1 MSRFARSLSALS
13 LALPC
18 LALALSAPSAP
29 AQVFGANF
37 ATDYSFVDLGQP
49 GGVPSPLGGVV
60 FKPGDPNTLW
70 IGGSANSPVGVI
82 QEIGVTRDGQGHITA
97 FNGTSTLHAA
107 APYIDGGLAFGSTGV
122 LFFTEYPVNLLG
134 EFKPG
139 STAVDKTVDLTPLGV
154 GASVGAIQFV
164 PAGFAGAGSFK
175 ILGFNTDEWYQADLV
190 ADSNGT
196 FDVANVQLKTT
207 LVGGLEGVVYVHGG
221 NPGFANDSVLAC
233 EYSNGNVGAYEIDA
247 NGDPVLASRQD
258 FITGLTGAEGAL
270 IDPVTGDF
278 IFSTF
283 GGGDHV
289 IVVRG
294 FSLPTVYCTPKASSL
309 NCEPGIGY
317 TGQTSIAGPDN
328 FAATASNVF
337 NRKYGVAMFGLAA
350 ANTPFHGGTLCVAS
364 PTKLTAVLYSGG
376 SALPTQDCSGAFSVP
391 ITHAFMTSHNLTPGT
406 AGYVQFM
413 IRDPGLSTPDNMAF
427 SAGLRFEVL
436 P

>member
-1 MSRFARSLSALS
+1 MSRFARSLSAV
-13 LALPC
+13 ALPC
-18 LALALSAPSAP
+18 VALALAAPSAR
-29 AQVFGANF
+29 AQVFGAGF
-37 ATDYSFVDLGQP
+37 ANDYSFADLGQP
-49 GGVPSPLGGVV
+49 GGVPSPLGGVN

-70 IGGSANSPVGVI
+70 IGGAANASNGVI
-82 QEIGVTRDGQGHITA
+82 QEIGLTRDGQGHITA

-122 LFFTEYPVNLLG
+122 LFFTEYPVNMLG

-139 STAVDKTVDLTPLGV
+139 STTVDKTVDLTAAGV
-154 GASVGAIQFV
+154 AGSVGALQFV
-164 PAGFAGAGSFK
+164 PSGFAGAGTFK
-175 ILGFNTDEWYQADLV
+175 LLSYSADTWYQANLV
-190 ADSNGT
+190 ADGNGT
-196 FDVANVQLKTT
+196 FDVTNVQLKAT
-207 LVGGLEGVVYVHGG
+207 LTGGLEGLVYVHGG
-221 NPGFANDSVLAC
+221 NPDFAGDSVLVC
-233 EYSNGNVGAYEIDA
+233 EYGTGSIGTYTIDA
-247 NGDPVLASRQD
+247 NGDPVVASRRD

-309 NCEPGIGY
+309 NCAPEIGY
-317 TGQTSIAGPDN
+317 SGQASITGPDN
-328 FAATASNVF
+328 LAATASNVF
-337 NRKYGVAMFGLAA
+337 NRKFGVAMFGLAS
-350 ANTPFHGGTLCVAS
+350 ANTPFHGGTLCAAS
-364 PTKLTAVLYSGG
+364 PTKLAAVLNSGG
-376 SALPTQDCSGAFSVP
+376 SALPTQDCSGAYSVP

-413 IRDPGLSTPDNMAF
+413 IRDPGFTSPDNMAL
-427 SAGLRFEVL
+427 SAGLRFVVL